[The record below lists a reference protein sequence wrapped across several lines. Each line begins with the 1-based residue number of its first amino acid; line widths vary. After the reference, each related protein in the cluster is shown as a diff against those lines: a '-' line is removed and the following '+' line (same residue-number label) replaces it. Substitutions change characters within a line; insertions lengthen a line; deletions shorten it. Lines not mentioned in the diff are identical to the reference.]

1 VDRFALARVLN
12 EHTGDGPC
20 SWENFKAVRATC
32 PSFPRLREAAAG
44 DDWLPD
50 EASHV
55 ARCSFCQKDLQLL
68 SRVAAT
74 AASTSSGGAPEDRP
88 SAAAR
93 PAGVTPGGESKPAG
107 GSELIERIRQAR
119 RRQDT
124 DFQLRDV
131 AAQFTKLAREARRN
145 GDVAAQVCVL
155 VYQADNMRHSCQPD
169 VAKRLATRALRL
181 AKSIGDDD
189 WQTRAHLELAKVAFE
204 GGNEPGRHVGLAR
217 SLLCRVSSGTAARVA
232 YFQAKLS
239 HHAGD
244 LEGSVRQL
252 GTALGLCGHADP
264 YLQCRLLARRGFCQR
279 LAGRLELAEA
289 DLRAGLAIAQ
299 QQGFRRLQAFCL
311 LDLGKI
317 ASLRYF
323 GGEEPFSEFATA
335 QLDHAMSLFADAG
348 DTLGEAHAC
357 GALGAHL
364 RLQGDLV
371 EARRLQWH
379 ALAVYVQRGHLA
391 GEALTRRRLGQCLRD
406 DEYHAEARE
415 QLQAAIELY
424 QMLGHRDGEA
434 VATACLAKLER
445 RTNTPEAALGL
456 ARRAVYLL
464 RDMRGQFLQGSE
476 RTDFSR
482 LHSWVYALAIL
493 CAVESGDP
501 DTVVEVNAILEA
513 DEQGGQARRDWLGG
527 RESEKESPVREV
539 VRRIIEREHG
549 LRVPADDPI
558 AFETTWAVQRAAG
571 LQDELETLYQE
582 LQELESGVFDALCPS
597 IRTADSLSADPEE
610 HRLVTQLCEQAVP
623 WERTL
628 VRTWH
633 KPGHSQAEVDER
645 PLTVADWER
654 VQDVVESFADSPL
667 DAAMTE
673 NMAWLG
679 ALMIP
684 GGLRQRLR
692 AGKIR
697 RLHIDARGLLIQ
709 MPLGDCLI
717 SGRRLED
724 LTELVYPAATPTSRG
739 YEAHG

>member
-1 VDRFALARVLN
+1 MDRFALARLLN
-12 EHTGDGPC
+12 EHAGDGPC
-20 SWENFKAVRATC
+20 AWENFKAPRAAC
-32 PSFPRLREAAAG
+32 PSLPRLREAATSG
-44 DDWLPD
+44 EWLP
-50 EASHV
+50 EEESHV
-55 ARCSFCQKDLQLL
+55 ARCSFCQKDLQIF
-68 SRVAAT
+68 STVAST
-74 AASTSSGGAPEDRP
+74 AASTSSRRAQQDRS
-88 SAAAR
+88 SAAPR
-93 PAGVTPGGESKPAG
+93 PTALTPEG
-107 GSELIERIRQAR
+107 GSELSTRIGQAR
-119 RRQDT
+119 RLQET
-124 DFQLRDV
+124 DFALRDV
-131 AAQFTKLAREARRN
+131 ATQLAALAREAKGA
-145 GDVAAQVCVL
+145 GDVAAQVRVL
-155 VYQADNMRHSCQPD
+155 VYQADNKRHACQPD
-169 VAKRLATRALRL
+169 AAKRLATRALRL
-181 AKSIGDDD
+181 AKSIADDD
-189 WQTRAHLELAKVAFE
+189 WQIRAHLELAKVAFE
-204 GGNEPGRHVGLAR
+204 GGEDPGRHVGLAR

-232 YFQAKLS
+232 YFQAKVA
-239 HHAGD
+239 HQAGD
-244 LEGSVRQL
+244 LEGAVRQL

-264 YLQCRLLARRGFCQR
+264 YLQCRLLARRGFCHR
-279 LAGRLELAEA
+279 LAGRLEFAET
-289 DLRAGLAIAQ
+289 DLRAGLTIAQ

-317 ASLRYF
+317 ASLRYYAD
-323 GGEEPFSEFATA
+323 EEPFSEFATA

-415 QLQAAIELY
+415 QLQAAIEIY

-434 VATACLAKLER
+434 VATGSLAKLER
-445 RTNTPEAALGL
+445 QTNTPEAALGL

-464 RDMRGQFLQGSE
+464 RDMRGQFRQGSE

-482 LHSWVYALAIL
+482 LHSWVYAVAIL

-513 DEQGGQARRDWLGG
+513 DAQGGQARRDWLGG
-527 RESEKESPVREV
+527 SEKEKGSPVREV

-549 LRVPADDPI
+549 LRVSADDPI
-558 AFETTWAVQRAAG
+558 AFDRTWAVRRAAG

-582 LQELESGVFDALCPS
+582 LQELESGVFDALCPT
-597 IRTADSLSADPEE
+597 IRPAASLSADPEE
-610 HRLVTQLCEQAVP
+610 HRLVTQLCEQIVP

-633 KPGHSQAEVDER
+633 RPGHPHAAVDER
-645 PLTVADWER
+645 PLSVADWER
-654 VQDVVESFADSPL
+654 VQDVMESFTDSPPN
-667 DAAMTE
+667 AAMTE

-684 GGLRQRLR
+684 GGLRQRLC

-697 RLHIDARGLLIQ
+697 RLYIDARGLLIQ

>member
-1 VDRFALARVLN
+1 VDRFALARLLN

-44 DDWLPD
+44 NWLPD

-364 RLQGDLV
+364 RLLGDLV

-379 ALAVYVQRGHLA
+379 ALAVYLQRGHVA

-415 QLQAAIELY
+415 QLQMAIELY